1 MQLQDIYPT
10 YEQCVELAKYRKRGA
25 FANWRISNRQ
35 TFEIEIEYYW
45 ISDSPICDA
54 QLYAPS
60 VPEMELEIYELC
72 EKHKAIS
79 PKIVYL
85 GEVYAQNGY
94 FSWFTEYDDAIFIGS
109 TMAQAYATVL
119 LNLLKEHEPLPK

>member
-94 FSWFTEYDDAIFIGS
+94 FSWLQNMTTLFLLAPQWLKPTQPSYS
-109 TMAQAYATVL
+109 TF
-119 LNLLKEHEPLPK
+119 